1 MASIERK
8 LLIHLQARV
17 LAQQMFM
24 RSVLTAAFMNTP
36 DPLGALDEM
45 RVDEALAAEA
55 AVRPTGPYED
65 EVWTEA
71 LHAFHY
77 ELNQVAARIRDQLTL
92 PEKNGSGNQLRGTIH
107 EPAEVRVSRVLH
119 EA

>member
-1 MASIERK
+1 MASFERK
-8 LLIHLQARV
+8 LLIQLQARV

-36 DPLGALDEM
+36 EPLGALDEM
-45 RVDEALAAEA
+45 RVDEALVAEA

-77 ELNQVAARIRDQLTL
+77 ELNQVAARIRDQLKI
-92 PEKNGSGNQLRGTIH
+92 PERSASGNQLRETIH
-107 EPAEVRVSRVLH
+107 PSADVRDRGVLH
-119 EA
+119 DA